1 MCVPPHSPLTHA
13 SPPPSPRASL
23 SLQATG
29 SDLTPEEEDQL
40 FAAVSRM
47 QQSC

>member
-1 MCVPPHSPLTHA
+1 MRADSLPPHPCL
-13 SPPPSPRASL
+13 PASL
-23 SLQATG
+23 PTHTSLLPQATG